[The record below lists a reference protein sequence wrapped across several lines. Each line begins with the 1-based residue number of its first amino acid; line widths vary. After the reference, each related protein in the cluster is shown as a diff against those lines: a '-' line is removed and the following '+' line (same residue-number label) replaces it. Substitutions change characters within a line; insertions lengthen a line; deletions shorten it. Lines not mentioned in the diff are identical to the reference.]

1 MVKKLLEEP
10 VRITATSQCLHEFD
24 LLKEALL
31 IEETEDTW
39 QNIDASLKRFTAAIR
54 GGACDHHDE
63 FLKRWKE
70 TDIVRGLV
78 NAMST
83 ERTRLSGTALDL
95 VAATSRLG
103 GYWDSAVPFYAPTI
117 IKLLGRASK
126 IYVTRA
132 TITLTSLI
140 KGTKSPAFI
149 PYLIDG
155 ISEKSVTIR
164 IGCAD
169 ALLCCLS
176 DIINDTEE
184 CSTRKPRS
192 KDALN
197 KRLNDVE
204 NAIKVGGR
212 DRDPKV
218 RAIFKR
224 IWELYERQWPAR
236 AASLAQ
242 PLTPTIK
249 RYLGIGSTLTSSHA
263 SHTSHASSN
272 GLANR
277 EINPSREKVPPSAH
291 RRTGSKN
298 AAEAPLP
305 PATKITGAHASKS
318 IKSHNSHSALS
329 KAGDLATLQKA
340 MMVPLPPD
348 KPEHR
353 EPSVSRGP
361 GRAGLISTRT
371 KTPAEGSIHQ
381 SQSSGR
387 NMKRS
392 NSTMRAQRVPLPSQ
406 TDPPA
411 SSTVTKP
418 RTATRV
424 PLQPISSVGVQPVK
438 DVPIKPNQTSATVP
452 THHPISTEAVASNAS
467 SEASKALFKPAR
479 PASAAAQAVSK
490 PSHQSQQ
497 PPPTLHTRPLPRRA
511 AQEAS
516 NDKPFDDKPSND
528 KPSKDKASND
538 KASNDKASND
548 KASNDKASN
557 DKPASEPLVI
567 NTLNVSVRSHTRKIQ
582 TEESAPILKISQPF
596 RPTKSCSKSS
606 SNAVVT
612 SSKPPSTKPDP
623 NSKSDSAAASISG
636 AMSSQ
641 PTKAPMQIDE
651 LPEALRLPVLT
662 PLPSSPMPPL
672 APLSSSMSSLP
683 ATHPVSKTESLFPA
697 EVLSSSVPL
706 PPSTTSPPAETLPS
720 LEPLPPSITLL
731 PSESQPPREP
741 QQLSKPIPESLPPP
755 ATPLPPVAVQLTS
768 SLPAQTTSS
777 HDAVKSGLTLP
788 VEVISQKMTFNQ
800 SLPSKPAPVAS
811 QSSNVPL
818 KPFSIF
824 LSSFGTPGPK
834 ICKAL
839 PDDLIVPMSV
849 PLPPSPNSPYIGLN
863 QQVNP
868 KGSARK
874 PNRSQRSPR
883 LRKQPSSSRS
893 SVKVA
898 DTEGNHENGEITAA
912 SSPTHPNPTCQ
923 LPAVQEGVLVDFDHE
938 DTIWIPRPPTLH
950 QDLLQLENHLG
961 VTPASDEASDGEDGP
976 QEKRP
981 RVDTEN
987 SRSSA
992 DSTFSITRGT
1002 VEALCVPPEVSTPR
1016 QHPPRRDP
1024 SIFYWDQPDLET
1036 DGEDSGDKTISCLK
1050 EEPPSF
1056 SEDVT
1061 VNDGSSFRTNFLGGI
1076 DAQNQSTPAS
1086 GGVCEAASRRL
1097 KLANLSPQ
1105 AS

>member
-438 DVPIKPNQTSATVP
+438 MFRSSPIKPPPQCQPITQFRLSVAT
-452 THHPISTEAVASNAS
+452 T
-467 SEASKALFKPAR
+467 PAYIAH
-479 PASAAAQAVSK
+479 PASAQ
-490 PSHQSQQ
+490 
-497 PPPTLHTRPLPRRA
+497 TR

-651 LPEALRLPVLT
+651 LPEALP
-662 PLPSSPMPPL
+662 
-672 APLSSSMSSLP
+672 
-683 ATHPVSKTESLFPA
+683 